1 MHLIKLEKFRKN
13 IKEMNQT
20 INLRELD
27 ERIKEQSSFVDSLIM
42 GMDSTIVGQKH
53 LVKSLLIFTFDIFC
67 TFASI

>member
-53 LVKSLLIFTFDIFC
+53 LVKSLLIGYWQTDTFC
-67 TFASI
+67 

>member
-1 MHLIKLEKFRKN
+1 
-13 IKEMNQT
+13 MNQT

-53 LVKSLLIFTFDIFC
+53 LVKSLLIGYWQTDTFC
-67 TFASI
+67 